1 MAFDEACR
9 AASPILLEP
18 IMAVDLSSPHEFVG
32 EVMSLVTQRG
42 GQILSMNSKTDI
54 DEIKAQAPME
64 KMFGFM
70 TSLRSVSQGRA
81 SFSLE
86 FSHFEKKAQR

>member
-1 MAFDEACR
+1 
-9 AASPILLEP
+9 
-18 IMAVDLSSPHEFVG
+18 
-32 EVMSLVTQRG
+32 MSLVTQRG

-86 FSHFEKKAQR
+86 FSHFEKKAQK

>member
-1 MAFDEACR
+1 
-9 AASPILLEP
+9 
-18 IMAVDLSSPHEFVG
+18 
-32 EVMSLVTQRG
+32 
-42 GQILSMNSKTDI
+42 MNSKSDI

-81 SFSLE
+81 SFTLQ
-86 FSHFEKKAQR
+86 FSHFEKKTER

>member
-1 MAFDEACR
+1 
-9 AASPILLEP
+9 
-18 IMAVDLSSPHEFVG
+18 
-32 EVMSLVTQRG
+32 
-42 GQILSMNSKTDI
+42 MNSKTDI

-86 FSHFEKKAQR
+86 FSHFEKKVER

>member
-1 MAFDEACR
+1 
-9 AASPILLEP
+9 
-18 IMAVDLSSPHEFVG
+18 
-32 EVMSLVTQRG
+32 MSLVTQRG
-42 GQILSMNSKTDI
+42 GHIHSMNSKTDI

-86 FSHFEKKAQR
+86 FSHFEKKVER